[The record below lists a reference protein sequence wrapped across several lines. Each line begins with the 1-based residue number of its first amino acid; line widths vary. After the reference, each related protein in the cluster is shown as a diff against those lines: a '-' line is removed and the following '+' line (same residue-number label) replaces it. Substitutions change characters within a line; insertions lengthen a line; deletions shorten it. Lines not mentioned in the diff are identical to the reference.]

1 MTANTTNGLTYPT
14 GTDPVGSLDTIIQ
27 TLAQQLDDKLLAAWT
42 AYTPAFTSSGTAPN
56 LGSTGTAVGAYRER
70 GKSIDF
76 RVKLTYNGAGI
87 AGTGN
92 FNIGLPTP
100 AKAAVEDTAIGQA
113 MLFDSSAGAAVGR
126 FGASVFCSVAAT
138 GFARIA
144 LGGSAGGIWTAT
156 APFAPAAGD
165 IISISGTYER
175 T

>member
-14 GTDPVGSLDTIIQ
+14 GSDAVGDLDTIVQ
-27 TLAQQLDDKLLAAWT
+27 ALAQQLDDKLLAAWT
-42 AYTPAFTSSGTAPN
+42 AYVPAFTSSGTAPN

-70 GKSIDF
+70 GKSIDY
-76 RVKLTYNGAGI
+76 RVKLTYGGSGI

-92 FNIGLPTP
+92 YNIFLPT
-100 AKAAVEDTAIGQA
+100 ACKAAVEDTCVGAA
-113 MLFDSSAGAAVGR
+113 TLFDSSAGATAGR
-126 FGASVFCSVAAT
+126 FGASVFCMVAAT
-138 GFARIA
+138 GQARIA
-144 LGGSAGGIWTAT
+144 LGGSGGGVWTAT